1 MDLNTILMIL
11 GGAVF
16 VLPITYMLGYAR
28 HEKQQEGWQNNARL
42 GFEAERK
49 AIFALHSKDIDNCHM
64 AILQER
70 NVVRELEI
78 SLLKAGESIEVLDR
92 EVDKYR
98 KQWKYADNYRKAIVE
113 YLVVNHM
120 WDFRVHSDDPMVMIE
135 TIIKDA
141 AKDALNPAIS
151 KAAKNLHTRGV
162 RKGAKAGREQM
173 RKLMQKCIDNQAM
186 TIQMLQTDNKAYV
199 DDLDEALTAYGI
211 YRDAVR
217 IVLNDKVALPGVRK
231 SLKDAIRA
239 ERGRLANAR
248 TTKGE

>member
-1 MDLNTILMIL
+1 MDLNTVLMIL

-49 AIFALHSKDIDNCHM
+49 AIFALHSKDINNCHM

-120 WDFRVHSDDPMVMIE
+120 WDFRVHGEDPLVMIE

-141 AKDALNPAIS
+141 AKDALDPTIS

-173 RKLMQKCIDNQAM
+173 RKLMQKCIDNQAA
-186 TIQMLQTDNKAYV
+186 TIRQYDVERHVANKRRR
-199 DDLDEALTAYGI
+199 LFTEAVTN
-211 YRDAVR
+211 VM
-217 IVLNDKVALPGVRK
+217 NDKIALPGVRRAFNQ
-231 SLKDAIRA
+231 AIIQEHDRLRA
-239 ERGRLANAR
+239 VAAI
-248 TTKGE
+248 KGE

>member
-1 MDLNTILMIL
+1 MDLNTVLMIL

-16 VLPITYMLGYAR
+16 VLPITYMLGYAH

-70 NVVRELEI
+70 NVVHELEI
-78 SLLKAGESIEVLDR
+78 RLLKAGESIEVLDR

-141 AKDALNPAIS
+141 AKDALDPATS

-173 RKLMQKCIDNQAM
+173 RKLMQKCIDNQAA
-186 TIQMLQTDNKAYV
+186 TTRHYDEELTKANMRRMRFT
-199 DDLDEALTAYGI
+199 EAVTN
-211 YRDAVR
+211 VM
-217 IVLNDKVALPGVRK
+217 NDKIALPGVRRAFNQ
-231 SLKDAIRA
+231 AIIQEHDRLRA
-239 ERGRLANAR
+239 VAAI
-248 TTKGE
+248 KGE

>member
-1 MDLNTILMIL
+1 MDLNTVLMIL

-16 VLPITYMLGYAR
+16 VLPIAYMLGYAR
-28 HEKQQEGWQNNARL
+28 HEKQHADWHINARI
-42 GFEAERK
+42 GFNAERV
-49 AIFALHSKDIDNCHM
+49 ALINAHYEKENKLDAQIGRD
-64 AILQER
+64 AAVI
-70 NVVRELEI
+70 RELEI
-78 SLLKAGESIEVLDR
+78 SVLKAGESIEVLDR

-141 AKDALNPAIS
+141 AKDALDPAIS

-173 RKLMQKCIDNQAM
+173 RKLMQKCIDNQAA
-186 TIQMLQTDNKAYV
+186 TIRQHDVELTKANMRRMRFT
-199 DDLDEALTAYGI
+199 EAVTN
-211 YRDAVR
+211 VM
-217 IVLNDKVALPGVRK
+217 NDKIALPGVRRAFNQ
-231 SLKDAIRA
+231 AIIQEHDRLRA
-239 ERGRLANAR
+239 VAAA
-248 TTKGE
+248 KGE

>member
-1 MDLNTILMIL
+1 MDLNTVLMIL

-113 YLVVNHM
+113 YLVANHM

-135 TIIKDA
+135 TITKDA
-141 AKDALNPAIS
+141 AKDALDPAIS

-173 RKLMQKCIDNQAM
+173 RKLMQKCIDNQAA
-186 TIQMLQTDNKAYV
+186 TIRHYDEELTKANMRRMRFT
-199 DDLDEALTAYGI
+199 EAVTN
-211 YRDAVR
+211 VM
-217 IVLNDKVALPGVRK
+217 NDKIALPGVRRAFNQ
-231 SLKDAIRA
+231 AIIQEHDRLRA
-239 ERGRLANAR
+239 VAAI
-248 TTKGE
+248 KGE

>member
-1 MDLNTILMIL
+1 MDLNTLLMIL

-120 WDFRVHSDDPMVMIE
+120 WDFRVHSDDPLVMIE

-141 AKDALNPAIS
+141 AKDALDPKIS

-173 RKLMQKCIDNQAM
+173 RKLMQKCIDNQAA
-186 TIQMLQTDNKAYV
+186 TIRHYDEELTKANMRRMRFT
-199 DDLDEALTAYGI
+199 EAVTN
-211 YRDAVR
+211 VM
-217 IVLNDKVALPGVRK
+217 NDKIALPGVRRAFNQ
-231 SLKDAIRA
+231 AIIQEHDRLRA
-239 ERGRLANAR
+239 VAAI
-248 TTKGE
+248 KGE

>member
-1 MDLNTILMIL
+1 MDLNTVLMIL

-16 VLPITYMLGYAR
+16 VLPIAYMLGYAR

-42 GFEAERK
+42 GFKAERD
-49 AIFALHSKDIDNCHM
+49 AVRNQHYLE
-64 AILQER
+64 LTQER

-141 AKDALNPAIS
+141 AKDALDPAIS

-173 RKLMQKCIDNQAM
+173 RKLMQKCIDNQAA
-186 TIQMLQTDNKAYV
+186 TIRQYDVELTKANMRRMRFT
-199 DDLDEALTAYGI
+199 EAVTN
-211 YRDAVR
+211 VM
-217 IVLNDKVALPGVRK
+217 NDKIALPGVRRAFNQ
-231 SLKDAIRA
+231 AIIQEHDRLRA
-239 ERGRLANAR
+239 VAAA
-248 TTKGE
+248 KGE

>member
-1 MDLNTILMIL
+1 MDLNTVLMIL

-16 VLPITYMLGYAR
+16 VLPVTYMLGYAR
-28 HEKQQEGWQNNARL
+28 HEKQQEGWQHNARL

-49 AIFALHSKDIDNCHM
+49 AIFALHSKDINNCHM

-98 KQWKYADNYRKAIVE
+98 KQWKYADAYRKAIVE

-135 TIIKDA
+135 TITKDA
-141 AKDALNPAIS
+141 AKDALDPTIS

-173 RKLMQKCIDNQAM
+173 RKLMQKCIDNQAA
-186 TIQMLQTDNKAYV
+186 TIRQYDVELTKAN
-199 DDLDEALTAYGI
+199 LRRMRFTEAVTN
-211 YRDAVR
+211 VM
-217 IVLNDKVALPGVRK
+217 NDKIALPGVRRAFNQ
-231 SLKDAIRA
+231 AIIQEHDRLRA
-239 ERGRLANAR
+239 VAAI
-248 TTKGE
+248 KGE